1 MTSAKQSIPPVFR
14 RLGQALVLA
23 VMALTL
29 MQPARAGEIVPDPA
43 DANRLYTVRYA
54 SFGGGQD
61 LAYISVTHGQLF
73 VSNDAGQSW
82 SPVSEEGINARGVA
96 VDPFETSRLYLHTFG
111 AGILISRDGGASWLP
126 AGAPMD
132 SGDITQLVPSPQV
145 PGLIWARKK
154 QDLYRSEDGGV
165 SWSAVLPGTEIVGVA
180 LSPADPGRV
189 YAVTSTPEILE
200 SLDGGASWRDHTT
213 AEQIPAGVSGP
224 DSWILRADPLDPDVL
239 FAAFFF
245 SGEVRYRHLFISEP
259 DQPWRELL
267 INDTPAG
274 VQDLETSA
282 TGLGSIYV
290 VQNNLSTVIAPD
302 TPVEP
307 GLYRS
312 EDRGVSWQRTDLPL
326 GDPGGNLTPWSGSE
340 STLYLH
346 GFGYYRSEDAGAS
359 WASLVPPPVFDPAT
373 AAATD
378 LAAGVSPAGASLSPG
393 RKTISIQVN
402 NRGTRPAAGA
412 LVKVTMTL
420 GGDLSLPAVVDHPE
434 EWGFVTK
441 GGTEFFSGE
450 FIIQE
455 QYVVC
460 EIGTLLAGESMSIP
474 LQYDLSAQDGSA
486 SIEVEILET
495 SARDTN
501 AGNDIAQ
508 KVYTISTSSSAGGGT
523 SGGGSSGGGGGGG
536 AAGWA
541 LLAMLLAGRRKRC
554 AGT

>member
-1 MTSAKQSIPPVFR
+1 
-14 RLGQALVLA
+14 
-23 VMALTL
+23 MAL
-29 MQPARAGEIVPDPA
+29 MSMAPARAGEIVPDPA

-82 SPVSEEGINARGVA
+82 SPLSEEGINVRGVQ
-96 VDPFETSRLYLHTFG
+96 VDPFETSRLYLQTFG
-111 AGILISRDGGASWLP
+111 AGVLISSDGGASWLP

-132 SGDITQLVPSPQV
+132 SGDITQLVPSRQV

-154 QDLYRSEDGGV
+154 QDLYRSDDGGV
-165 SWSAVLPGTEIVGVA
+165 SWSAVLPGTGIVSVE
-180 LSPADPGRV
+180 LSPADPDRV
-189 YAVTSTPEILE
+189 YAVTNTPEILE

-224 DSWILRADPLDPDVL
+224 ESWMLRADPLDPDVL

-245 SGEVRYRHLFISEP
+245 SDEVHYRHLFISEP
-259 DQPWRELL
+259 GQPWRELL
-267 INDTPAG
+267 INGAPAG

-290 VQNNLSTVIAPD
+290 VQKNLSTVIAPD
-302 TPVEP
+302 IPVEP

-346 GFGYYRSEDAGAS
+346 GFHYYRSEDAGAS
-359 WASLVPPPVFDPAT
+359 WISLVPPPVFDPAT

-402 NRGTRPAAGA
+402 NRGARPAAGA

-420 GGDLSLPAVVDHPE
+420 GGDLSLPAVVDHTE

-460 EIGTLLAGESMSIP
+460 EIGTLLAGESISIP

-486 SIEVEILET
+486 SIVVEILQS

-501 AGNDIAQ
+501 AGNDMAQ
-508 KVYTISTSSSAGGGT
+508 KIYTISTASGTGGGT
-523 SGGGSSGGGGGGG
+523 TGGGGSGGGGGG

-541 LLAMLLAGRRKRC
+541 LLAMLLAGRRMGR
-554 AGT
+554 ARN